1 MQLRHILLI
10 IGLYVIFGLLEKRYA
25 AEKDHTLEDRL
36 TNIFYGALLFASG
49 ILIVGFLYSMIPLK
63 ARHLPRNGIL
73 FSIFMVIVY
82 LLATDFVFYW
92 YHRAQHYF
100 KYFWVIHELH
110 HSDRAMNVTTSM
122 RTYWLERPLQ
132 TLIIVM
138 PIYYVIG
145 IDSVAVKL
153 YFVVSTLWLFFTHA
167 NLKLRLGIL
176 TPIIA
181 GPQIH
186 RIHHSNLPEH
196 QGKNMA
202 QFFPFFDILFGTYYR
217 PAYNEFPTTGLT
229 ENNTNDSVAEVLM
242 KPFIIWVNIFS
253 SKKNSL

>member
-1 MQLRHILLI
+1 MQLQYILLI
-10 IGLYVIFGLLEKRYA
+10 IGLYVVFGLLEKRYA
-25 AEKDHTLEDRL
+25 AEKGHTLSDKL
-36 TNIFYGALLFASG
+36 TNIFYGVLLLSSG
-49 ILIVGFLYSMIPLK
+49 ILIVGFLYSIIPLK
-63 ARHLPRNGIL
+63 ARHLPRNGTL
-73 FSIFMVIVY
+73 FSIWIAIVY
-82 LLATDFVFYW
+82 FLASDFLFYW

-110 HSDRAMNVTTSM
+110 HSDRAVNVTTSM

-132 TLIIVM
+132 TFLIIV
-138 PIYYVIG
+138 PIYYIVG
-145 IDSVAVKL
+145 IDSLAVKL
-153 YFVVSTLWLFFTHA
+153 YFSISTLWLFFTHA

-196 QGKNMA
+196 QGKNLA
-202 QFFPFFDILFGTYYR
+202 QFFPFFDILFGTYYH

-229 ENNTNDSVAEVLM
+229 ENDTHNSFVDVLL
-242 KPFIIWVNIFS
+242 KPFKTWLHVPFGSN
-253 SKKNSL
+253 K

>member
-1 MQLRHILLI
+1 MQLKHILLI

-25 AEKDHTLEDRL
+25 AEKGHTLYERA
-36 TNIFYGALLFASG
+36 TNIFYGALLFSSG
-49 ILIVGFLYSMIPLK
+49 IFIVGFLYSIIPFK

-73 FSIFMVIVY
+73 VSVLIAIVY
-82 LLATDFVFYW
+82 LLASDFVFYW

-132 TLIIVM
+132 TLLIIM

-145 IDSVAVKL
+145 IDTGAIKL
-153 YFVVSTLWLFFTHA
+153 YFVVSTVWLFFTHA
-167 NLKLRLGIL
+167 NLKLRLGIF

-202 QFFPFFDILFGTYYR
+202 QFFPIFDILFGTYYH
-217 PAYNEFPTTGLT
+217 PAYNEFPTTGLK
-229 ENNTNDSVAEVLM
+229 ENNSNDSIAEVLI
-242 KPFIIWVNIFS
+242 KPFIVWGTIFS
-253 SKKNSL
+253 IKKR